1 MSEDELNK
9 LSKNCFLS
17 GFTKEQTDDAITK
30 FKSLLS
36 KVHKSVTTFNYNSN
50 NVPCIILTERRFSEI
65 MDKIAGRP
73 VSVDTNLNILQ
84 NAMGNVFVEISL
96 DFSNS
101 DIHEEILLYA
111 NESLDFFESLAKT
124 SMLALS
130 SPHSQ
135 VGQEN
140 VFMIQLPKPER
151 ATNALDVI
159 RRGLKAGEN
168 PPI

>member
-1 MSEDELNK
+1 MSDDEINK
-9 LSKNCFLS
+9 LI
-17 GFTKEQTDDAITK
+17 E
-30 FKSLLS
+30 
-36 KVHKSVTTFNYNSN
+36 KVHKSITVFNYNSN

-65 MDKIAGRP
+65 MNAIAGKP

-84 NAMGNVFVEISL
+84 NGVGNVFVEITL
-96 DFSNS
+96 DFSDG
-101 DIHEEILLYA
+101 DIHEKILLYA

-124 SMLALS
+124 SMIALS

-140 VFMIQLPKPER
+140 VFMIQLPRPEK

-159 RRGLKAGEN
+159 KRGLKGGEK
-168 PPI
+168 PST